1 MTEEAK
7 IYGLQDIQQLKPNL
21 EALSLV
27 TQNTAQTSQTLVFD
41 RDGETLYVLTTN
53 TFPTLYHQVED
64 RLAASGYEITTFF
77 TDVESFGYAMQRYD
91 QLHHRNKKVAK
102 DKKDRL
108 DASGQD
114 ALEIIKETI
123 KDHSRF
129 TEQEFIEQLLRLS
142 YQWGASDVHFQSE
155 ESGVVMRVR
164 KDGLLQTIAIFTHA
178 EWKKYLMKIKF
189 ISGTKMNID
198 ETMQDGRF
206 DFVSPDSSGGSSK
219 IDVRVSV
226 MPGLRGESVVL
237 RFLDASKWLMTF
249 DQIWF
254 DAYHLW
260 LLQRQL
266 NKHSGLILVTGPT
279 GSGKTTTVYSL
290 INYLNSPDKKIITLE
305 NPVEYELPGI
315 EQSQINEEEGYTFE
329 EWLKWSLRHDPDII
343 MVWEIRT
350 LETAEM
356 AINAALTWHLVI
368 STLHTN
374 SAIESIARLVN
385 MWVKPYML
393 ATALNAIIG
402 QRLVRKLKSSKPYKL
417 ATADDRYIKQIIKE
431 IKAHNKDIDINYDGT
446 LQWPVQDT
454 KKSKN
459 DKNTI
464 KSYEWR
470 VAVVETLDVNGVIT
484 QAIMHGKDSFE
495 IYDLAVNQWYLTIE
509 HNAILKVLEWETS
522 LEEVRRHVGG

>member
-1 MTEEAK
+1 MIEEAK
-7 IYGLQDIQQLKPNL
+7 IYQLEDIQKLEPNL

-27 TQNTAQTSQTLVFD
+27 TEQTAKTSQTLVFD
-41 RDGETLYVLTTN
+41 QDAESVYILTTN
-53 TFPTLYHQVED
+53 NFPNLYHQVED
-64 RLAASGYEITTFF
+64 RLVAAWHSITAFF
-77 TDVESFGYAMQRYD
+77 TDSESFEYAMQWYD
-91 QLHHRNKKVAK
+91 ALHKRNKNIAK

-108 DASGQD
+108 DAKGQE

-123 KDHSRF
+123 ADHTKF
-129 TEQEFIEQLLRLS
+129 TEEEFIYQLLRLS
-142 YQWGASDVHFQSE
+142 FQWWASDVHFQSE

-164 KDGLLQTIAIFTHA
+164 KDGLLQTISVFTHA
-178 EWKKYLMKIKF
+178 EWKKYLMKLKF
-189 ISGTKMNID
+189 ISGAKMNID

-206 DFVSPDSSGGSSK
+206 DFVSPRSDGGSSK
-219 IDVRVSV
+219 IDVRVSI

-237 RFLDASKWLMTF
+237 RFLDASKGLMTF

-254 DAYHLW
+254 DEYHMW
-260 LLQRQL
+260 LLKKQL
-266 NKHSGLILVTGPT
+266 DKHYGLILVTGPT
-279 GSGKTTTVYSL
+279 WSGKTTTVYSL

-315 EQSQINEEEGYTFE
+315 EQSQINEEEWYTFE
-329 EWLKWSLRHDPDII
+329 EWLKGVLRHDPDVI

-393 ATALNAIIG
+393 ATALNTIIW
-402 QRLVRKLKSSKPYKL
+402 QRLVRKLIHAEPVKL
-417 ATADDRYIKQIIKE
+417 DTNDDTYIKQIINE
-431 IKAHNKDIDINYDGT
+431 IKWHNKNIDITYNGT
-446 LQWPVQDT
+446 LQWPVLDT
-454 KKSKN
+454 NGSAK
-459 DKNTI
+459 DA
-464 KSYEWR
+464 YEWR
-470 VAVVETLDVNGVIT
+470 VAVVEMLDVNGVIT

-495 IYDLAVNQWYLTIE
+495 IYDAAVQQWYLSIE
-509 HNAILKVLEWETS
+509 HNAILKALEWETS
-522 LEEVRRHVGG
+522 LEEVRRQVSR